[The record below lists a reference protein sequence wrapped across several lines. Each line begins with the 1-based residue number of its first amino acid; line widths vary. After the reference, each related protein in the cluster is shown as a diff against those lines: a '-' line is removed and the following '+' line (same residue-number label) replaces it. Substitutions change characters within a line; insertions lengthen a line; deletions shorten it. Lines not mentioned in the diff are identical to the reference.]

1 MDRPGTWD
9 EEEAVSAGP
18 IRHPDSGE
26 IGQGKEIGDQEVTQT
41 RGPENCGQN
50 LQDPGR
56 AALGTEPCPL
66 RFPGGREQEA
76 SLTVPPLRFW
86 EIVPLEPGGS
96 VRTVAL

>member
-9 EEEAVSAGP
+9 EAEAVSAGP
-18 IRHPDSGE
+18 IRNPDSGE

-56 AALGTEPCPL
+56 AALGTEHLP
-66 RFPGGREQEA
+66 F
-76 SLTVPPLRFW
+76 TVPRRQGA
-86 EIVPLEPGGS
+86 GGFS
-96 VRTVAL
+96 YSPSPSILGDCAA